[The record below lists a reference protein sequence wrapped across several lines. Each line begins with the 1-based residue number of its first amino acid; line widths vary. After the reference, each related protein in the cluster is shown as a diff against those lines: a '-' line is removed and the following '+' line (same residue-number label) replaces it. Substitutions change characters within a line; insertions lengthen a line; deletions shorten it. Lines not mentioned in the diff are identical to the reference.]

1 MSTKFLYMDKKSFNK
16 NLKKLIRNE
25 GFIGKIVKH
34 KVLDD
39 LGFFVVKKAL
49 PFDTIEKYRLNF
61 VKSFKKKILNK
72 TKEHPVEV
80 KIEGK
85 KFFEKIYKDKN
96 IKKIAKGFFKGR
108 VGSDFFRIVKKDYR
122 NSSSVFC
129 HQDTGYQLGS
139 FDRYSLFICL
149 TDNNHLNG
157 GMVLYPS
164 THKFGYLGDTGE
176 ISKHITKKYLKICPD
191 LKAGDILIMHSAL
204 WHESNEN
211 ILKSDRI
218 YLEIHIQN
226 IDEPTTKYSI
236 LGTRNKIIKPL
247 FERSKIFSNSRVSRI
262 INFKKKIRLLEKKL
276 SQL

>member
-1 MSTKFLYMDKKSFNK
+1 MNK
-16 NLKKLIRNE
+16 NSFIKKTKNLIKNKK
-25 GFIGKIVKH
+25 FIAKTINH
-34 KVLDD
+34 NILED
-39 LGFFVVKKAL
+39 LGFFVIKNAFPSDTVEKFRVK
-49 PFDTIEKYRLNF
+49 FLNF
-61 VKSFKKKILNK
+61 LEKKKLYK
-72 TKEHPVEV
+72 TKQHPVEV
-80 KIEGK
+80 KIEGRK
-85 KFFEKIYKDKN
+85 SFEEIYKDKN
-96 IKKIAKGFFKGR
+96 LKKIVKGFFKGR